1 MTNQTSGQTPS
12 QAPAVSTQRETKP
25 ALLRGW
31 QQRCPNCGTA
41 PLYQAYL
48 KTCDHCEACGQDL
61 ANHRA
66 DDGPAYLTILVVG
79 HLLAPVMHV
88 VYFQLRPEPWVSI
101 STFSVLCIALTLYL
115 LPRLKGCVIAYQW
128 AKRMYGFQS

>member
-1 MTNQTSGQTPS
+1 MTDQTSFQT
-12 QAPAVSTQRETKP
+12 AVTSPNRETKP
-25 ALLRGW
+25 ALWRGW
-31 QQRCPNCGTA
+31 QQRCPNCGTG

-48 KTCDHCEACGQDL
+48 KTCDQCDTCGQDL

-88 VYFQLRPEPWVSI
+88 VYFQLRPGPWISI
-101 STFSVLCIALTLYL
+101 LVFSVLCLALTLYL

-128 AKRMYGFQS
+128 AKRMYGFSNSV